1 MGRQEDGAR
10 NKINERADYL
20 SENIRFFGWGGVV
33 TKRLACA
40 GLLTM
45 FFMILLAACGAPK
58 STGNQAVIQKAGAI
72 KVGTSADYPP
82 FEYFDSNGEKAG
94 FDIALMEEIA
104 KRLGAKLEWDDIAFE
119 SLMAAVEKGEIDL
132 AISAIP
138 YQAEAPDKV
147 AFSDP
152 YYVAEVAIVAAEPFA
167 GQIKNPADVTG
178 YKVGVLSGSMQE
190 TWLMNNLILAGKM
203 AETSLYRFAR
213 ADEAAKDLE
222 NGRIEVWMADL
233 VPAEALVEQ
242 VGGLKIVY
250 QDESS
255 GEAMSIIMRKDDH
268 ELLAAIND
276 ILRELAQ
283 EGIIKQ
289 LAMQYIGGMK

>member
-1 MGRQEDGAR
+1 M
-10 NKINERADYL
+10 
-20 SENIRFFGWGGVV
+20 

-40 GLLTM
+40 GLLTII
-45 FFMILLAACGAPK
+45 FVILLAACGAPK
-58 STGNQAVIQKAGAI
+58 STGNQAVIQKVGVI

-82 FEYFDSNGEKAG
+82 FEYFNSNGEKAG

-104 KRLGAKLEWDDIAFE
+104 KRLGAKLEWDDMAFE

-152 YYVAEVAIVAAEPFA
+152 YYVAKDAMVAAEPFA

-178 YKVGVLSGSMQE
+178 NKVGVLNGSMQE
-190 TWLMNNLILAGKM
+190 TWVMNNLIAPGKM
-203 AETSLYRFAR
+203 AETSLYRYTR
-213 ADEAAKDLE
+213 ADEAAKDLK

-233 VPAEALVEQ
+233 LPAETLVAQ

-250 QDESS
+250 QDESP
-255 GEAMSIIMRKDDH
+255 GEAMSIIIGKEDH
-268 ELLAAIND
+268 ELLAAINK
-276 ILRELAQ
+276 ILQELSQ